1 MYNMQQEMGNTELF
15 DILDLKASKIT
26 VPLLEILIQ
35 KKRLS
40 FWNRIMGMD
49 NDRLVK
55 KVYFLMPL
63 KEGEILKS
71 GHPLFRFSEG
81 NRSLKILK
89 L

>member
-49 NDRLVK
+49 NDRLIK
-55 KVYFLMPL
+55 KSVIF
-63 KEGEILKS
+63 
-71 GHPLFRFSEG
+71 
-81 NRSLKILK
+81 
-89 L
+89 

>member
-49 NDRLVK
+49 YDRLVK
-55 KVYFLMPL
+55 KF
-63 KEGEILKS
+63 I
-71 GHPLFRFSEG
+71 F
-81 NRSLKILK
+81 
-89 L
+89 